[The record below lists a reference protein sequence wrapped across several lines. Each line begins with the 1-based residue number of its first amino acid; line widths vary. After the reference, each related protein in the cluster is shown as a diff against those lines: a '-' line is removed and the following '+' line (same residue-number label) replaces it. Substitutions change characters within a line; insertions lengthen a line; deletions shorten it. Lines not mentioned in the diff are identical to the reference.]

1 MRKIALLLIMVIIGT
16 AAFAAAAKPAASKGT
31 EGQGFTAITLNSIP
45 GVPSARFGFGSWSLD
60 AGGSI
65 ANAANTTTIT
75 LLLKGEIP
83 MTTVSSDVKTY
94 IAPALVLV
102 SGGGTS
108 TTTINVFLGA
118 EYMFNPHLAL
128 FADLTAFTLT
138 SVGGTTNW
146 TIGGNSALIYSG
158 GRLYL

>member
-1 MRKIALLLIMVIIGT
+1 MRKLALLLTIVILGT
-16 AAFAAAAKPAASKGT
+16 SAFAAAPKAAASKGS
-31 EGQGFTAITLNSIP
+31 EGFVGISLNSIA

-65 ANAANTTTIT
+65 ANAGNTTTIT
-75 LLLKGEIP
+75 LLLRGEIP
-83 MTTVSSDVKTY
+83 LSKISSDVNTY
-94 IAPALVLV
+94 VAPELVLV

-108 TTTINVFLGA
+108 TTTINVYLGA
-118 EYMFNPHLAL
+118 EYKFASNLAI

-138 SVGGTTNW
+138 SVGGTTTW
-146 TIGGNSALIYSG
+146 TIGGNSGLIYTG